1 MDEKKVPLA
10 TYLQEIRKRLIR
22 SFIAVGVGFLICY
35 GFSDSIY
42 DILAAPLIKVMPVES
57 TLIFR
62 SVAEAFFT
70 YMKAGFVAGLMLA
83 SPFVLYQIWRLVG
96 RRLDQNEKTGCSDFN
111 IPNPKVESHATLTS
125 NV

>member
-10 TYLQEIRKRLIR
+10 TFLQEIRKRLIR

-42 DILAAPLIKVMPVES
+42 DILAAPLIKIMPAEN

-62 SVAEAFFT
+62 TVAEAFFT
-70 YMKAGFVAGLMLA
+70 YMKVGFVAGLMLA
-83 SPFVLYQIWRLVG
+83 SPFVLYQIWELAG

-111 IPNPKVESHATLTS
+111 IPNPEVESHATL
-125 NV
+125 VAKV

>member
-10 TYLQEIRKRLIR
+10 TFLQEIRKRLIR

-42 DILAAPLIKVMPVES
+42 DILAAPIIKVMPVES

-83 SPFVLYQIWRLVG
+83 SPFVLYQIWELVG

-111 IPNPKVESHATLTS
+111 IPNPEVESHATLTA